1 MSASRSLCGLP
12 PDPPPGCGDGAST
25 APAAPV
31 AVVNPPG
38 LSAIRY
44 RVGTFTTFRRAM
56 LDAVANPD
64 LLGTTPNPFARWHE
78 GGDGDYQ
85 TVFLELWAYLADI
98 LTFYQERIANEAFI
112 TTATQRDSL
121 LRLAAA
127 IGYRP
132 GPGAGA
138 SALVAF
144 TVENGTAITVP
155 AQFRVGSP
163 AQPDRA
169 AAVFETEGAI
179 TARGEHSAIPLSATA
194 PTNQF
199 APLKSFDVVF
209 RSAPSQVLD
218 RAAAAGNLYGSAG
231 VAYFRTFGVEAA
243 RAVRTVVAPPVSAV
257 SASRSSVAPSVSI
270 HPSAAAV
277 GGAPGLPR
285 SVRLATRKL
294 VLEGVGTRLTVG
306 DFVLTVEN
314 EGAAVAE
321 KATPYQL
328 TSVQVDRTAGTT
340 TVTWSEPD
348 GTTFDRST
356 RDVSLYAL
364 RVKAGV
370 FGNKAPAWNALPA
383 TLTGTVNQVDGPYK
397 DRNWDDPGNAASRL
411 PGGRQVF
418 LVFLD
423 AVYDE
428 VRGTPQTPGWAVLM
442 ADDLSTTIAHVTDA
456 RAVSKADY
464 AISARVTRLTLEE
477 SVPEARFPLRD
488 TVVLT
493 GSERLVLHDDLPL
506 PDPLGGSTLVL
517 AGLYPELQAGQ
528 TVVLRGHLW
537 DAATGVA
544 TATVNAESG
553 VLAAPPLLDE
563 ANAITTVSL
572 REPLARSYTRATAVL
587 LANVVAVTHGETV
600 RDEVLGS
607 GDGTALQSFPIRQKP
622 LTFRPSTDPEAEA
635 AVQSTLVVA
644 VNGVRWSERPT
655 LVGSGPQAQVF
666 ATALDDTGQLT
677 VVFGDG
683 LDGAAPPTGKD
694 NVRARYR
701 KGLGVSGNVPAG
713 AIEQLI
719 DSLPRLQEVTSP
731 QPSSGGA
738 DPESAAQIRVNA
750 PGSVR
755 AFGRAVSAEDYA
767 ALARSYP
774 GIVKAGAMWVTRHP
788 TTLRANAQ
796 PYVQLTVA
804 TANRVP
810 LAEQPVVAA
819 KLRSFLD
826 RRRDP
831 NVPLRMLDFAPV
843 YIDVALTVDLD
854 DRFPRQATL
863 ARVQAALKPGL
874 NADGTPGYFAFERLE
889 FGESIHLSAVYA
901 AVHAVAGVRA
911 ATITRLRRMDTDARD
926 PTVVR
931 HAIFVRPT
939 EIAVIQG
946 DPADPAKGALAVV
959 LGSGGFVDT

>member
-1 MSASRSLCGLP
+1 MSTPRSLCVLP
-12 PDPPPGCGDGAST
+12 PDPPPGCCDRAPT
-25 APAAPV
+25 APGVPML
-31 AVVNPPG
+31 VVNPPG

-44 RVGTFTTFRRAM
+44 RIGTFTTFRRAM
-56 LDAVANPD
+56 LDAVARPD
-64 LLGTTPNPFARWHE
+64 LLGPTPNPFARWHE

-112 TTATQRDSL
+112 ATATQRDSL
-121 LRLAAA
+121 SRLAAA

-144 TVENGTAITVP
+144 TVEPGAVITVP
-155 AQFRVGSP
+155 ARFRVGSP
-163 AQPDRA
+163 ARPDRA
-169 AAVFETEGAI
+169 AAVFETEGAV

-199 APLKSFDVVF
+199 APLRSFDLVF
-209 RSAPSQVLD
+209 RAAPSPVLD
-218 RAAAAGNLYGSAG
+218 RAAAAGHLYGGAG
-231 VAYFRTFGVEAA
+231 TAYL
-243 RAVRTVVAPPVSAV
+243 RTVGAGAAPAVLAAVAPPVTAARSRSSGAPPAPTGPSPAV
-257 SASRSSVAPSVSI
+257 SA
-270 HPSAAAV
+270 
-277 GGAPGLPR
+277 GATLLSR
-285 SVRLATRKL
+285 SVRLGTRTL
-294 VLEGVGTRLTVG
+294 VLEGARTRLAVG
-306 DFVLTVEN
+306 DVVLAVEN
-314 EGAAVAE
+314 EGTAAAE
-321 KATPYQL
+321 RATPYQL
-328 TSVQVDRTAGTT
+328 TSVRVDPSAGTT

-348 GTTFDRST
+348 GATFDQSARE
-356 RDVSLYAL
+356 VSLYAL

-370 FGNKAPAWNALPA
+370 FGNTAPAWNALPA

-397 DRNWDDPGNAASRL
+397 DRNWDDPAGAASRL

-418 LVFLD
+418 LD
-423 AVYDE
+423 AVHDE
-428 VRGTPQTPGWAVLM
+428 VRGTPQTPGWAVLV
-442 ADDLSTTIAHVTDA
+442 ADGLSMIAHVTDA
-456 RAVSKADY
+456 RAVSRADY

-493 GSERLVLHDDLPL
+493 GSERLVLRNDLPL

-517 AGLYPELQAGQ
+517 AGLYPELQPGQ
-528 TVVLRGHLW
+528 TVILRGRPW
-537 DAATGVA
+537 DAATGA
-544 TATVNAESG
+544 TTATVNAESG
-553 VLAAPPLLDE
+553 VLAGPPVLD
-563 ANAITTVSL
+563 AAHAITTVSL
-572 REPLARSYTRATAVL
+572 KAPLARSYARAAAVL

-607 GDGTALQSFPIRQKP
+607 GDGTALQALPLRQKP
-622 LTFRPSTDPEAEA
+622 LTYRPATDPEAA
-635 AVQSTLVVA
+635 TAVQSTLVVA

-666 ATALDDTGQLT
+666 TTALDDAGRAT
-677 VVFGDG
+677 VLFGDG
-683 LDGAAPPTGKD
+683 RDGAAPPTGKD

-701 KGLGVSGNVPAG
+701 KGLGGSGNVPAG

-719 DSLPRLQEVTSP
+719 DSLPGLQAVTSP
-731 QPSSGGA
+731 QPASGGA
-738 DPESAAQIRVNA
+738 DAESAAQIRVNA

-788 TTLRANAQ
+788 TTLRASAQ

-810 LAEQPVVAA
+810 LAEQPAVAA
-819 KLRSFLD
+819 ELRSFLD

-831 NVPLRMLDFAPV
+831 NVPLRLLDFAPV

-854 DRFPRQATL
+854 DRVPRHATL
-863 ARVQAALKPGL
+863 GRVQAALKPGL

-901 AVHAVAGVRA
+901 AVHAVAGIRA
-911 ATITRLRRMDTDARD
+911 ARVTRLRRMDLDAGD
-926 PTVVR
+926 PSVVR
-931 HAIFVRPT
+931 DDIFVGPT
-939 EIAVIQG
+939 EIALIQG
-946 DPADPAKGALAVV
+946 DPADPARGALAVV

>member
-1 MSASRSLCGLP
+1 V
-12 PDPPPGCGDGAST
+12 
-25 APAAPV
+25 PAAPV

-56 LDAVANPD
+56 LDGVARAD
-64 LLGTTPNPFARWHE
+64 LLGETPNPFARWHE

-144 TVENGTAITVP
+144 TVENGQTITVP
-155 AQFRVGSP
+155 ARFRVGSR

-179 TARGEHSAIPLSATA
+179 TARGEHSAIPLAATA

-199 APLKSFDVVF
+199 APLTSFDAVF
-209 RSAPSQVLD
+209 RSDPSQPLD
-218 RAAAAGNLYGSAG
+218 RAVAARHLYASAG
-231 VAYFRTFGVEAA
+231 ATYLRTFGEGAA
-243 RAVRTVVAPPVSAV
+243 PAAPTPVVRPVSV
-257 SASRSSVAPSVSI
+257 VTASRSSVAPSVSI
-270 HPSAAAV
+270 RPSAIAI
-277 GGAPGLPR
+277 GGATGLSR
-285 SVRLATRKL
+285 SVRLATRTL
-294 VLEGVGTRLTVG
+294 VLEGVRTGLMVG

-314 EGAAVAE
+314 EGAAVDE
-321 KATPYQL
+321 KATAYQL
-328 TSVQVDRTAGTT
+328 TSAQIDRTTGTT
-340 TVTWSEPD
+340 TVTWLEPD
-348 GTTFDRST
+348 GATFDQST
-356 RDVSLYAL
+356 REVCLYAL
-364 RVKAGV
+364 RVKAGA
-370 FGNKAPAWNALPA
+370 FGNKAPAWDTLPA
-383 TLTGTVNQVDGPYK
+383 TLIGTVNQVDGPYK

-411 PGGRQVF
+411 PGGRR
-418 LVFLD
+418 VFLD
-423 AVYDE
+423 AVYDD
-428 VRGTPQTPGWAVLM
+428 VRGTPQTPGWVVLT
-442 ADDLSTTIAHVTDA
+442 ADGLSTVAHVSDA

-506 PDPLGGSTLVL
+506 PDPLSGSTLVL
-517 AGLYPELQAGQ
+517 AGLYPELQAAQ

-537 DAATGVA
+537 DPAAGAATA
-544 TATVNAESG
+544 IVNAESR
-553 VLAAPPLLDE
+553 VLGGPPLLDE

-572 REPLARSYTRATAVL
+572 KEPLARSYARATAVL

-600 RDEVLGS
+600 GDEVLGS
-607 GDGTALQSFPIRQKP
+607 GDGTALQSFRVKQKP
-622 LTFRPSTDPEAEA
+622 LTYRASTDREAEA
-635 AVQSTLVVA
+635 AVQSSLVVT

-666 ATALDDTGQLT
+666 ATALDDAGQSI

-683 LDGAAPPTGKD
+683 LDGASPPTGKD

-701 KGLGVSGNVPAG
+701 KGLGGSGNVPTG

-719 DSLPRLQEVTSP
+719 DSLPGLQKVTSP

-774 GIVKAGAMWVTRHP
+774 GIVKAGAMWATRHR

-810 LAEQPVVAA
+810 LVQQPVVAA
-819 KLRSFLD
+819 GLRRFLD

-831 NVPLRMLDFAPV
+831 NVPLRILDFTPV

-874 NADGTPGYFAFERLE
+874 NADGTPGYFAFERLA

-901 AVHAVAGVRA
+901 AVHAVTGVRA
-911 ATITRLRRMDTDARD
+911 ATITRFRRMDLDAGD

-931 HAIFVRPT
+931 DDIFVQPT
-939 EIAVIQG
+939 GIALIGG